1 MEFSQILQSCRSK
14 KAEDD
19 FNKKFDFQDIIFP
32 VKIDDIHKIEKKR
45 IPSTLVFLAMEITK
59 NIQFMYQKPFAKK
72 DMLIFYE

>member
-1 MEFSQILQSCRSK
+1 MEISQILQSCRSK

-32 VKIDDIHKIEKKR
+32 VKIGDIHKIEKKR

>member
-32 VKIDDIHKIEKKR
+32 VKIGDIHKIEKKR
-45 IPSTLVFLAMEITK
+45 IPSTLVFLSMEITK